1 MEKFEV
7 HILGCGSALPTTRHN
22 ATSQIINLR
31 DKLYMIDCGEGTQM
45 QYRRSRLSFSRL
57 GHIFIS
63 HLHGDH
69 CFGLMGLI
77 NSFGLLDRTAPMHI
91 FAPAM
96 GENIFQQLMEMFCPH
111 PGFNVTYHP
120 VDTYQR
126 QIIYEDR
133 SLTVETIPLEHR
145 VPCCGFL
152 FREKP
157 SLPHINR
164 EMIDFYHIPVS
175 QINNIK
181 VGMDWTTDEGE
192 TIPNQRLVF
201 PADPPRAYAYCSDTK
216 YLPQLAETVKKVDL
230 LYHESTYGDDKTDNA
245 EKYCHSTAR
254 QAAMVARDAKAKKLM
269 LGHYSARY
277 NDETVLLCQA
287 QEIFPNT
294 ILSNEG
300 LVVNV

>member
-1 MEKFEV
+1 MVE
-7 HILGCGSALPTTRHN
+7 IRG
-22 ATSQIINLR
+22 
-31 DKLYMIDCGEGTQM
+31 KLFLVDCAEGTQTQLM
-45 QYRRSRLSFSRL
+45 RSRLGFAKINN
-57 GHIFIS
+57 IFIS

-91 FAPAM
+91 YAPAM

>member
-1 MEKFEV
+1 MQPFKV
-7 HILGCGSALPTTRHN
+7 HILGCGSAKPTPRHL
-22 ATSQIINLR
+22 ASSQVVEIR
-31 DKLYMIDCGEGTQM
+31 GKLFLVDCAEGTQTQLM
-45 QYRRSRLSFSRL
+45 RSRLGFAKINN
-57 GHIFIS
+57 IFIS

>member
-1 MEKFEV
+1 M
-7 HILGCGSALPTTRHN
+7 
-22 ATSQIINLR
+22 
-31 DKLYMIDCGEGTQM
+31 
-45 QYRRSRLSFSRL
+45 RSRLGFAKINN
-57 GHIFIS
+57 IFIS

-91 FAPAM
+91 YAPAM